1 MPTVSDFVVQR
12 VRQWGVTRVFGFPG
26 DGVGELDGALGQ
38 AERDG
43 KGLSYIR
50 PTHEEICALM
60 AVAHAK
66 FTGEVGVCIA
76 TSSPGAFHLING
88 LYDANMDNQPVVAIV
103 GQQGLNAL
111 GTFNQQE
118 SNLER

>member
-1 MPTVSDFVVQR
+1 MATVSDFVVQR
-12 VRQWGVTRVFGFPG
+12 GRQWGVTRVFGFPG

-43 KGLSYIR
+43 VGLSYVR

-66 FTGEVGVCIA
+66 FTGEVS
-76 TSSPGAFHLING
+76 TLKPDPNSSSSGGRTAS
-88 LYDANMDNQPVVAIV
+88 V
-103 GQQGLNAL
+103 GNAS
-111 GTFNQQE
+111 TP
-118 SNLER
+118 